1 VEQARVGAALHIHLP
16 GGDAG
21 SPDVIVESY
30 FSAANTAGDSARLIG
45 QSASGDN
52 FDYNS
57 AAGTTA
63 NLGGGSASSAVV
75 PQALGTTA
83 IFFGSAG
90 WGSLAPLAGI
100 VGGIAVLNALED
112 KGEAPRS
119 LASYTGADV
128 HAMTPAQ
135 VAALSSADPAA
146 FSSADI
152 AALGA
157 DIVALGTDFGFLST
171 AAIDALSAGQLGAI
185 IQAQRGALLAR
196 DYADPLASGTRMQ
209 LLSTE
214 LAQVQDATSADG
226 TANGSTPLANY
237 INRVTGTDVVS
248 SAEYAAGFTIRGRTT
263 AGLSSGPRFYLDNNW
278 ENGVN
283 EIGTELVSGSAGA
296 STSYNSAT
304 GEFSVTFTG
313 NAAALRPGT
322 HDVASSGVHRLTVDA
337 DGNGSDDG
345 VPDADRLFLVASGT
359 AISSDTGL
367 VSQNRSVQDT
377 ASQTVFVYY
386 FGDPDGDGVGLWTQ
400 ADPVGVTDQYGDN
413 LCGGDWNC
421 YAAAQAEGYNLT
433 SANPQDA
440 AMRLVTDIGAQVWE
454 FAASPGAPMTWPDAD
469 AAAGNHTATNS
480 NTSRLMSLQEALA
493 L

>member
-1 VEQARVGAALHIHLP
+1 VSEAPVSAGDEWLDANSAELLCNVLHTANGLFLVAFYSVGCRSEFPPEAVVGQVPARGGEPQPLGSQGLHTGAVNGQQVEQARVGAALHIHLP

-152 AALGA
+152 
-157 DIVALGTDFGFLST
+157 VALGTDFGFLST
-171 AAIDALSAGQLGAI
+171 AALDALSAGQLGAI

-214 LAQVQDATSADG
+214 LAQAQDATSADG

-237 INRVTGTDVVS
+237 INRATGTDVVS
-248 SAEYAAGFTIRGRTT
+248 SAESAAEPRPACPRAPGSTWTT
-263 AGLSSGPRFYLDNNW
+263 
-278 ENGVN
+278 
-283 EIGTELVSGSAGA
+283 
-296 STSYNSAT
+296 T
-304 GEFSVTFTG
+304 GK
-313 NAAALRPGT
+313 
-322 HDVASSGVHRLTVDA
+322 TV
-337 DGNGSDDG
+337 
-345 VPDADRLFLVASGT
+345 
-359 AISSDTGL
+359 
-367 VSQNRSVQDT
+367 
-377 ASQTVFVYY
+377 
-386 FGDPDGDGVGLWTQ
+386 
-400 ADPVGVTDQYGDN
+400 
-413 LCGGDWNC
+413 
-421 YAAAQAEGYNLT
+421 
-433 SANPQDA
+433 
-440 AMRLVTDIGAQVWE
+440 
-454 FAASPGAPMTWPDAD
+454 
-469 AAAGNHTATNS
+469 
-480 NTSRLMSLQEALA
+480 
-493 L
+493 